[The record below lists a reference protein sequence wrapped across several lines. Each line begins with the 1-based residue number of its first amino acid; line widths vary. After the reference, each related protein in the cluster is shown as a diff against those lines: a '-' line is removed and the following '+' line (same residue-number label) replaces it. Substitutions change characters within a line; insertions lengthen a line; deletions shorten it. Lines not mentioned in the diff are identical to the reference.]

1 MKGFYMLRITIKIL
15 TLCLL
20 FPTVALADEDDYR
33 GYGGQYQP
41 YYPPSVQYV
50 PVQPRFNMP
59 PQGYGYPGQM
69 PYGNYGN
76 GNYGYGNYQGGYQP
90 PYYQDRDYGRDGRG
104 WGYGGYRRH
113 HDDD

>member
-1 MKGFYMLRITIKIL
+1 MLRITIKIL